1 MLLLPRCAA
10 PSSTSSSTSS
20 SFSSSFCCCS
30 SCSTCSCCC
39 RRWTSTKCITN
50 WLLYSCAALQ
60 FSHSWPEPLILT
72 MISQATHTH
81 THTNTHALLHTHTC
95 THADI
100 CMSLVVAVAVAVVAL
115 SSDCCLLLLLVLF
128 RSLHS
133 AVYSLQSSAVFYS
146 LLQSLQSLA
155 ACRCP
160 ISSRS
165 PSALDA
171 AANDCQVWLCD
182 TRLP

>member
-10 PSSTSSSTSS
+10 PSST
-20 SFSSSFCCCS
+20 SSSFCCCS

-81 THTNTHALLHTHTC
+81 ILTHMHSFTHTRRHLHVVGGRSCSCCAVFRLL
-95 THADI
+95 
-100 CMSLVVAVAVAVVAL
+100 LVVAACSFSVSAL
-115 SSDCCLLLLLVLF
+115 C
-128 RSLHS
+128 SLQFT
-133 AVYSLQSSAVFYS
+133 VCSLQSSTVFYS
-146 LLQSLQSLA
+146 LCSLRLLVAVQF
-155 ACRCP
+155 
-160 ISSRS
+160 
-165 PSALDA
+165 
-171 AANDCQVWLCD
+171 QVVVRVRLMPPPTIAKFD
-182 TRLP
+182 YVTRGYHKYICK

>member
-10 PSSTSSSTSS
+10 PSSF
-20 SFSSSFCCCS
+20 SFSFYCCS

-133 AVYSLQSSAVFYS
+133 AVYSPQSAVFYS
-146 LLQSLQSLA
+146 LCSLRLLVAVQF
-155 ACRCP
+155 
-160 ISSRS
+160 
-165 PSALDA
+165 
-171 AANDCQVWLCD
+171 QVVVRVRLMPPPTIAKFD
-182 TRLP
+182 YVTRGYHKYICK